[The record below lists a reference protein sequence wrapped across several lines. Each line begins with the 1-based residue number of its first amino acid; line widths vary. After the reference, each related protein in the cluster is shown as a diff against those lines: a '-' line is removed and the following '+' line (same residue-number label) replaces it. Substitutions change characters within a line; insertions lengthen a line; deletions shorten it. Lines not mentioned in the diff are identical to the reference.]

1 MKTIYDACIYPSL
14 SVFVLGI
21 LGNILVIVAILKQSS
36 LLKNNYYFFVLQLA
50 FSDLGCLVV
59 NTCGRFY
66 IRFAETPFS
75 PHNYFTYCFVI
86 PIMFFFQ
93 ISGIYLM
100 LAISVHRYRAT
111 VRPLKPAISREKIK
125 AACALGYLFAMI
137 SGYGIFT
144 MVFFKRLKIGAYL
157 RALSLHGTFIF
168 IFAPTVFMA
177 VVYCKIGRALRKQN
191 KSMKTARSNLA
202 QQGQESF
209 KILKYVQNR
218 RAFIV
223 CFTTVLCYGIGNL
236 PTALWSIWFIAGK
249 SHLTTRYGSVFGVG
263 EILRV
268 AGSCAVNPLIYGIW
282 DRKLRVFWKFCR
294 KKKRRADKNE
304 SVRVLSARFFKK
316 NETLYLEAVYS

>member
-1 MKTIYDACIYPSL
+1 
-14 SVFVLGI
+14 
-21 LGNILVIVAILKQSS
+21 
-36 LLKNNYYFFVLQLA
+36 
-50 FSDLGCLVV
+50 
-59 NTCGRFY
+59 
-66 IRFAETPFS
+66 
-75 PHNYFTYCFVI
+75 
-86 PIMFFFQ
+86 MFFFQ